1 MDTTRP
7 PHEPEA
13 RREGWPADLTDQELD
28 RALDRLLV
36 EITARRGAGAT
47 AHIQDAMMRRF

>member
-1 MDTTRP
+1 MDTARP

-28 RALDRLLV
+28 LALDRLLV
-36 EITARRGAGAT
+36 EITARRGAAAT